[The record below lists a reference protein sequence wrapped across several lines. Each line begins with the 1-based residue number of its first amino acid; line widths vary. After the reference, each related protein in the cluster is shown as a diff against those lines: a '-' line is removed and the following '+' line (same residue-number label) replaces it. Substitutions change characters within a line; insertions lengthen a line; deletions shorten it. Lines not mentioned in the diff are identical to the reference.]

1 MSSAPRPRPCA
12 AGALEN
18 GNRAEQIAIVDSLE
32 PIAARLAAFAGAVF
46 IKGSRRTSLEALA
59 GAGSGG
65 PMLSYFARYA
75 AYFGPLRVLKY
86 ITVRAGL
93 AAGTAALIGF
103 IIGPWLIG
111 RLRRLKFGQ
120 HYDDD
125 RTGDLAQR
133 FDKKNTPTMG
143 GLLIFICVFVSSVL
157 WAAPNV
163 WVVVALFVF
172 AALTAAGFRDDY
184 LKVVRKSRD
193 GISSGE
199 KILWQTL
206 TTIVAL
212 AILLWHPASAAKIRE
227 LWVPFVKHPVIASL
241 PIAALFVLIYLWLVG
256 FSNAINLTD
265 GLDGLAV
272 GCTIT
277 VAMVYGIMA
286 YAAGNH
292 HIADYLLISYVRGTG
307 ELTVVCGA
315 LVGAGLAFLWFN
327 SHPAE
332 VFMGDTGSLALG
344 GLIGMIAFMVQ
355 QPLTL
360 IIVGGVFVWE
370 AASVILQVVY
380 FKVTRAAHGDR
391 PPILPDGTGP
401 PPFPEARLAGDQG
414 RVALLDPL
422 RHFCPG
428 RPGHVETA
436 LTRPPCRSPF
446 PDSSSRAW
454 PVPSPSWAAA

>member
-1 MSSAPRPRPCA
+1 
-12 AGALEN
+12 
-18 GNRAEQIAIVDSLE
+18 
-32 PIAARLAAFAGAVF
+32 
-46 IKGSRRTSLEALA
+46 
-59 GAGSGG
+59 
-65 PMLSYFARYA
+65 MLSHLAHYA
-75 AYFGPLRVLKY
+75 ACFGPLRVLRY
-86 ITVRAGL
+86 ITVRTML

-125 RTGDLAQR
+125 RTGDLARR

-143 GLLIFICVFVSSVL
+143 GLLIFICVFASSVL
-157 WAAPNV
+157 WAEPNV
-163 WVVVALFVF
+163 WVVVALFVYT
-172 AALTAAGFRDDY
+172 ALTAVGFRDDY

-212 AILLWHPASAAKIRE
+212 AILLWHPASATKIRE

-241 PIAALFVLIYLWLVG
+241 PIGALFVLIYLWLVG

-286 YAAGNH
+286 YVAGNSKLS
-292 HIADYLLISYVRGTG
+292 DYLLVGHVPGTD
-307 ELTVVCGA
+307 ELTVVCGS

-344 GLIGMIAFMVQ
+344 GLLGLIAFMVQ

-360 IIVGGVFVWE
+360 IIVGGVFVGE
-370 AASVILQVVY
+370 AVSVIIQVGV
-380 FKVTRAAHGDR
+380 FKATRLR
-391 PPILPDGTGP
+391 TGTGRRFFLMAP
-401 PPFPEARLAGDQG
+401 IHHHFQKRGWPETKVVLRFWILS
-414 RVALLDPL
+414 VIFALIGLGTL
-422 RHFCPG
+422 KVR
-428 RPGHVETA
+428 
-436 LTRPPCRSPF
+436 
-446 PDSSSRAW
+446 
-454 PVPSPSWAAA
+454 